1 MKWRAATGVLCDKKF
16 PLRLKGKFYR
26 TVIRPAML
34 YGSEC
39 CPTRVALVR
48 KFEIA
53 EMRML
58 RWMCGGTMLDR
69 IPNRLYREKL
79 GVVEMD
85 EKLREGRLRWF
96 GHVRRRRSTEPVR
109 RVERFQVEGKR
120 GRDRPRRTWEEQIRL
135 DLQKLHLSEDM
146 TADRKS
152 WRRKISI
159 VDVQN

>member
-1 MKWRAATGVLCDKKF
+1 
-16 PLRLKGKFYR
+16 
-26 TVIRPAML
+26 ML

-69 IPNRLYREKL
+69 IPNRVYREKL
-79 GVVEMD
+79 GVVKMD

-96 GHVRRRRSTEPVR
+96 GHVRRRRETEPVR
-109 RVERFQVEGKR
+109 RVEGVQVEGKR
-120 GRDRPRRTWEEQIRL
+120 GRGRPRRTWEEQIRL
-135 DLQKLHLSEDM
+135 DLQALHLSEDM
-146 TADRKS
+146 TADRQS
-152 WRRKISI
+152 WRRSI
-159 VDVQN
+159 TIADV